1 MWWIL
6 AGLLLAYLVALALHG
21 RARRREL
28 EDDIPTLDMRPTP
41 PERPEAKRAHRVA
54 VSRGERKRSPRDD
67 PLR

>member
-6 AGLLLAYLVALALHG
+6 AGVLLAYLVALAFHG
-21 RARRREL
+21 RRKARDL
-28 EDDIPTLDMRPTP
+28 EDDVPTVDMRPTP

-54 VSRGERKRSPRDD
+54 VRRGERKRPPRDD